1 MTAVYDDTRANDI
14 IKAKENELDKLAQF
28 ETYEEVANY
37 GQKTLSTRWVI
48 TTKDGNSK
56 LD

>member
-14 IKAKENELDKLAQF
+14 IKAKF